1 MRFLPNPYYIDG
13 LREKTG
19 NDPEVQDYVMG
30 NEKAE
35 QFLDKLKD
43 MTEFLIPN
51 YILEG
56 KNQLVISIGCTGGKH
71 RSVTLANAL
80 YKVLEK
86 QENYGVRIE
95 HRDIEKDT
103 ITKRKSF
110 SGKVR
115 EELSENI
122 SQARHCRIAE
132 LAAFIGMCGTVSID
146 SFDRYHIKI
155 HSENIVVARKVF
167 TLLKK
172 TFNIRTDISVK
183 RNVKRESVS
192 YLVVIKSHEDA
203 LRVLQATKM
212 IGEQQVGTDA
222 ICGFNPLII
231 RQVCCRRAFLRGV
244 FQAAGSMSD
253 PNKSSHFEIVCTIS
267 EIAEQIR
274 SVICSF
280 GLDAKIVRRKK
291 SYVVY
296 LKEGSQIVDILNV
309 MEAHVALMELENVRI
324 LKEMR
329 NSVNRKVNCETAN
342 INKTVSAAVKQVED
356 ITYLRDMI
364 GFENMPDNLVEAA
377 YARLDHPD
385 ATLKELG
392 ESLTPPVGKSG
403 INHRLRKLSQMAE
416 SLRQKQGGLL

>member
-1 MRFLPNPYYIDG
+1 M
-13 LREKTG
+13 
-19 NDPEVQDYVMG
+19 
-30 NEKAE
+30 
-35 QFLDKLKD
+35 
-43 MTEFLIPN
+43 
-51 YILEG
+51 
-56 KNQLVISIGCTGGKH
+56 
-71 RSVTLANAL
+71 
-80 YKVLEK
+80 
-86 QENYGVRIE
+86 
-95 HRDIEKDT
+95 
-103 ITKRKSF
+103 SF

-192 YLVVIKSHEDA
+192 YLVVIKSNEDA

-253 PNKSSHFEIVCTIS
+253 PNKSYHFEIVCTIS

-403 INHRLRKLSQMAE
+403 INHRLRKLSEMAE

>member
-1 MRFLPNPYYIDG
+1 M
-13 LREKTG
+13 
-19 NDPEVQDYVMG
+19 
-30 NEKAE
+30 
-35 QFLDKLKD
+35 
-43 MTEFLIPN
+43 
-51 YILEG
+51 
-56 KNQLVISIGCTGGKH
+56 
-71 RSVTLANAL
+71 
-80 YKVLEK
+80 
-86 QENYGVRIE
+86 
-95 HRDIEKDT
+95 
-103 ITKRKSF
+103 SF

-244 FQAAGSMSD
+244 FQAAGS
-253 PNKSSHFEIVCTIS
+253 
-267 EIAEQIR
+267 
-274 SVICSF
+274 
-280 GLDAKIVRRKK
+280 KIVRRKK

-403 INHRLRKLSQMAE
+403 INHRLRKLSEMAE